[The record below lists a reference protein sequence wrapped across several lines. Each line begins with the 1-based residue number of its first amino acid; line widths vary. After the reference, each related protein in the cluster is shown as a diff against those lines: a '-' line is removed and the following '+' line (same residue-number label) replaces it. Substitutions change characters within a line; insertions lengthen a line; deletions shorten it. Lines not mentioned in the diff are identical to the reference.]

1 MNINKWI
8 KVLKQHGEIILND
21 YLMNKLSNPD
31 NEGRIIS
38 ERTEKHIKVSTN
50 ELYNNNMY
58 YGKQLNIK
66 FKSKKEL

>member
-1 MNINKWI
+1 M
-8 KVLKQHGEIILND
+8 KVLKQHGKIILND
-21 YLMNKLSNPD
+21 YLMNKLSNQD

-38 ERTEKHIKVSTN
+38 ERTEKHIKVSNN

>member
-1 MNINKWI
+1 MNINKWM
-8 KVLKQHGEIILND
+8 KVLKQHGKIILND
-21 YLMNKLSNPD
+21 YLMNKLSNQD

-38 ERTEKHIKVSTN
+38 ERTEKHIKVSNN